1 MLLQMALLHFLW
13 LIFHFIH
20 THTHTHTHTHS
31 HSYHIFFI
39 HSSVYGYLGC
49 FHVLAIVNS
58 VSMNIGVHL
67 SFLIR
72 VFSGY
77 VPWISIAGSYG
88 NSIFSCLR
96 NLHTVFHS
104 GCTNLD
110 SHQQCKEGSFFSIP
124 SLAFSVGKLFNDGHS
139 DWREV
144 TLIVVLIC
152 ISLISNI
159 EHFFHV
165 LFGHQYIFF
174 GEMS

>member
-1 MLLQMALLHFLW
+1 MICLW
-13 LIFHFIH
+13 LTSLSMIIGRSIHVAANDITSFFMANIPFYIYIYIH
-20 THTHTHTHTHS
+20 THTHTHT

-58 VSMNIGVHL
+58 VSMNIGVHI
-67 SFLIR
+67 SFLIT

-104 GCTNLD
+104 GCTSLD
-110 SHQQCKEGSFFSIP
+110 SHQQC
-124 SLAFSVGKLFNDGHS
+124 
-139 DWREV
+139 
-144 TLIVVLIC
+144 
-152 ISLISNI
+152 
-159 EHFFHV
+159 
-165 LFGHQYIFF
+165 
-174 GEMS
+174 